1 MTAQPSV
8 TMSLAHQ
15 LASHVASVRFEDL
28 PASAMKAA
36 KRCMLDTL
44 AVAWAGM
51 ASPGCAEV
59 AAMLKQHAGPGQS
72 KIWGSDA
79 TAAPAVAALINGMH
93 AAALDYD
100 SLHERSI
107 VHSNIVVLPA
117 AIAMAEHVGCSGRD
131 LLTAFIV
138 GDDLTCRLGACVG
151 GSSGWFNT
159 SIYGPFGAGA
169 AAAKLL
175 GLSAEGITY
184 VLGLALSHAAGTQ
197 QAAVE
202 RTFVKRLQ
210 SAFAAEAGVKSAL
223 LAGCGIDAPE
233 GALEGPFGLFA
244 KYDHGDT
251 QQGTVG
257 LGEKYAV
264 EEMTY
269 KKFPS
274 CACNHAAIEATLQ
287 LVREHGLDADQV
299 AAVDVTI
306 TDFMNRLVGATYVSD
321 KRSQVAAQFSVQYSI
336 AACLSSKRFGVQEI
350 ATATLASEANAALAG
365 RVRVHVDRED
375 SGKFAPATVEVTL
388 RDGNRLSQRV
398 DAISGGVD
406 RPMTDSEFSK
416 KLGDCFAGGLSP
428 LAAEARERLTGHIE
442 QLERLDDVRELLR
455 LF

>member
-1 MTAQPSV
+1 
-8 TMSLAHQ
+8 
-15 LASHVASVRFEDL
+15 
-28 PASAMKAA
+28 
-36 KRCMLDTL
+36 
-44 AVAWAGM
+44 
-51 ASPGCAEV
+51 
-59 AAMLKQHAGPGQS
+59 
-72 KIWGSDA
+72 
-79 TAAPAVAALINGMH
+79 MH

-100 SLHERSI
+100 SLHEGGI

-117 AIAMAEHVGCSGRD
+117 AMAMAEHVGCSGRD
-131 LLTAFIV
+131 FLTAFIL
-138 GDDLTCRLGACVG
+138 GDDLTCRLGVCAG

-159 SIYGPFGAGA
+159 SIYGPFGAA
-169 AAAKLL
+169 VAAAKLL
-175 GLSAEGITY
+175 GLSAEAITY
-184 VLGLALSHAAGTQ
+184 ALGLALSHAAGTQ

-223 LAGCGIDAPE
+223 LASCGIDAPE
-233 GALEGPFGLFA
+233 GALDGPFGLFA
-244 KYDHGDT
+244 KYDYGDARR
-251 QQGTVG
+251 GMAG
-257 LGEKYAV
+257 LGERYAI

-287 LVREHGLDADQV
+287 LMRKHGLDAGQV

-306 TDFMNRLVGATYVSD
+306 TDFMNRLVGATYASN

-350 ATATLASEANAALAG
+350 AAATLANEAIAALAE

-388 RDGNRLSQRV
+388 RDGRHLSQRV

-406 RPMTDSEFSK
+406 HPMSEDEFSS
-416 KLGDCFAGGLSP
+416 KLADCFAGGSKS
-428 LAAEARERLTGHIE
+428 LAAEARDRLTAHIE
-442 QLERLDDVRELLR
+442 QLESLDDVRELLR